1 MFQAT
6 DWELDEPE
14 VEDSSKYDLLFPTL
28 VRAKS
33 QRTNAYPEM
42 GIAKVFP
49 FESRLQRMSVITKA
63 LKGGNASLVRMGAR
77 FSELGSI
84 STCCL
89 RFYVGLSS
97 RNVLTRLLIPIGS
110 GIFLTCKTLLLQ
122 SFGARILDF
131 LVFHVFVKS
140 FLSEFAGVLRPP
152 RIFHRF

>member
-33 QRTNAYPEM
+33 QRANAYPEM

-63 LKGGNASLVRMGAR
+63 LKGGTASLVRMGAR
-77 FSELGSI
+77 FLVLE
-84 STCCL
+84 
-89 RFYVGLSS
+89 GL
-97 RNVLTRLLIPIGS
+97 T
-110 GIFLTCKTLLLQ
+110 FL
-122 SFGARILDF
+122 
-131 LVFHVFVKS
+131 
-140 FLSEFAGVLRPP
+140 P
-152 RIFHRF
+152 RE